1 MGFDLSSGSETDM
14 SDFQKR
20 ALAGN
25 ASNLKKYVAAAVGS
39 TALAGGAAMADGID
53 VSTIVTLIGT
63 VATAAGLIGVA
74 VLAMHYGIKA
84 YKWVKAAG

>member
-1 MGFDLSSGSETDM
+1 MKKKNGNRKLYAGAALS
-14 SDFQKR
+14 
-20 ALAGN
+20 
-25 ASNLKKYVAAAVGS
+25 S

-53 VSTIVTLIGT
+53 VSSIVTLIGT

-84 YKWVKAAG
+84 YKWVKGAG